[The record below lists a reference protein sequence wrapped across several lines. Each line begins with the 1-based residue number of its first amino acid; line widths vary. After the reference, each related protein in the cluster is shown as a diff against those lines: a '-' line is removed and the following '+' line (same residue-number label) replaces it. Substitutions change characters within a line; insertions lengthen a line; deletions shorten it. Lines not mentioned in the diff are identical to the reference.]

1 MREIPI
7 FKAEADIA
15 GLAEQIRA
23 DSSICYATKLEP
35 YKPETDIANMAK
47 ANLSD
52 WLGAHA
58 ATDDPDL
65 YFTRSIL
72 VTSNWNLNDDVFDR
86 LETWGARHTPAH
98 KPTNIGHDEHE
109 IVGHMTD
116 NWVIDTE
123 GKVIADTSSIDEVPN
138 LFHIVTGAVIYT
150 AWADPALVER
160 TQKLIAEIE
169 AGTKFVS
176 MECLFTNFG
185 YALISSDGKF
195 SALAR
200 DENTAFLTKHLRRYG
215 GQGTYNGYRIG
226 RLLKNITFSAKGY
239 VDEPANPESIILNG
253 KAEFSFEHASQKNPF
268 NTNSG
273 VSIPVEDD
281 TSIQRETSDMSEN
294 IYKEQAEKLE
304 TQVATLTTKLEGL
317 QTEHSKANVDA
328 LHTEIET
335 LTAKVTDLTGKH
347 VEAAAKVTELTAANE
362 TLEAD
367 KTEATEERDALKV
380 KVEAAQ
386 LEARTA
392 SRVSELVEAGAD
404 KEAAEKKVAVF
415 ASSTDEQW
423 AVVADTLKEAYS
435 AFFDKKDDDK
445 KDDKKKKDDAKADA
459 DDASDEEKDAAEAGA
474 DDSVLESAKAE
485 KEAALAAAAKE
496 ADGEDATASVR
507 QELQRAIATRLGK
520 SLPEDNKEDK

>member
-7 FKAEADIA
+7 FKAEASVE
-15 GLAEQIRA
+15 GLADKIQSDA
-23 DSSICYATKLEP
+23 SICYATKLEP
-35 YKPETDIANMAK
+35 YKPDVDIANMAK

-52 WLGAHA
+52 WLASAG
-58 ATDDPDL
+58 TDDPDL

-116 NWVIDTE
+116 NWVIDAE
-123 GKVIADTSSIDEVPN
+123 GKVVADSVPMDEVPN

-150 AWADPALVER
+150 AWSDQALIER

-195 SALAR
+195 STLAR

-239 VDEPANPESIILNG
+239 VDEPANPESIILNS
-253 KAEFSFEHASQKNPF
+253 KAEFSFDHASLENPF
-268 NTNSG
+268 NSNSG
-273 VSIPVEDD
+273 VSISLEED
-281 TSIQRETSDMSEN
+281 TSINKEAEMPETN
-294 IYKEQAEKLE
+294 VYKDQAEKFE
-304 TQVATLTTKLEGL
+304 SQVATLTAKLEEL
-317 QTEHSKANVDA
+317 QTQHSRAGVDS

-347 VEAAAKVTELTAANE
+347 TEAAAKVVELTEANE
-362 TLEAD
+362 ALEAD
-367 KTEATEERDALKV
+367 NTKATEERDALKA
-380 KVEAAQ
+380 KVETAELA
-386 LEARTA
+386 ARTA

-423 AVVADTLKEAYS
+423 AVVADTLKEAYA
-435 AFFDKKDDDK
+435 AFDKDDDKK
-445 KDDKKKKDDAKADA
+445 KDDKKKKDAKAAETDDKGDE
-459 DDASDEEKDAAEAGA
+459 DDAAAAGA
-474 DDSVLESAKAE
+474 DDDVLDNAKAVKQVE
-485 KEAALAAAAKE
+485 LAAAAKLE
-496 ADGEDATASVR
+496 ADDATASVR
-507 QELQRAIATRLGK
+507 EELQKAIAHRLGH
-520 SLPEDNKEDK
+520 SVPEDKEEEK